1 MYRNSFVLWF
11 CMSQSYPVE
20 FLQTWNQQICL
31 KPLQTKRRPAAI
43 DGLEVLQG
51 DDCTW
56 NQWSWYGTG
65 ALLDETT
72 GSVTWSCEDVEKKG
86 LGAQMEWKIGTWK
99 CFETKKD
106 RIGSKQT
113 LMEVFCKL
121 IVILFVAQDFLQG
134 FPDVSQRLTEEW
146 ICNIDVIMFQRD
158 CCKFGQTRLLELCI
172 SSMLHWCYVNKLV
185 VCYVLCG
192 FRM

>member
-1 MYRNSFVLWF
+1 MGWRYSRVTIAPGINDRDMV
-11 CMSQSYPVE
+11 QE
-20 FLQTWNQQICL
+20 RFLTELPDQW
-31 KPLQTKRRPAAI
+31 
-43 DGLEVLQG
+43 LEVAKMWKKWDLEHR
-51 DDCTW
+51 W
-56 NQWSWYGTG
+56 NGR
-65 ALLDETT
+65 LE
-72 GSVTWSCEDVEKKG
+72 
-86 LGAQMEWKIGTWK
+86 LGMFWN
-99 CFETKKD
+99 KKD
-106 RIGSKQT
+106 RIGTKQT

>member
-65 ALLDETT
+65 ALPDETT

-99 CFETKKD
+99 CFDTKKIELELSRLWWKCFANWLSFCLLPKISYKD
-106 RIGSKQT
+106 SRMFRSGSPRNGYAI
-113 LMEVFCKL
+113 LMSSCSNEIAASLGK
-121 IVILFVAQDFLQG
+121 
-134 FPDVSQRLTEEW
+134 PDSWSCVSQVCCT
-146 ICNIDVIMFQRD
+146 DVM
-158 CCKFGQTRLLELCI
+158 LI
-172 SSMLHWCYVNKLV
+172 S
-185 VCYVLCG
+185 
-192 FRM
+192 

>member
-65 ALLDETT
+65 ALPDGTT
-72 GSVTWSCEDVEKKG
+72 GSVTWSCEDVKKKG

-99 CFETKKD
+99 CFWNKKD
-106 RIGSKQT
+106 RIGTKQT

>member
-65 ALLDETT
+65 ALPDGTT
-72 GSVTWSCEDVEKKG
+72 GSVTWSCKRRGKNG
-86 LGAQMEWKIGTWK
+86 TFRAQMEWKIGTWK
-99 CFETKKD
+99 CLETKK
-106 RIGSKQT
+106 IELELSK
-113 LMEVFCKL
+113 LWWNCKL
-121 IVILFVAQDFLQG
+121 IVNCLLPKICKK
-134 FPDVSQRLTEEW
+134 VSGCFAAAHRGMDMRYW
-146 ICNIDVIMFQRD
+146 CHHVP
-158 CCKFGQTRLLELCI
+158 TRLLQVWANQTLGVVYLKYVAL
-172 SSMLHWCYVNKLV
+172 MLS
-185 VCYVLCG
+185 
-192 FRM
+192 